1 MGGRSTRS
9 SPVGGRAILIP
20 QDGSGWLQVFAATLA
35 SSSWEQAVRILLVED
50 DPLIGDA
57 IRVRLIRAGITVDW
71 LEDGAS
77 LDGIAELACFDL
89 MILDLGLPDR
99 DGFEILRERRADWS
113 GTPIL
118 ILSAHYELDSRV
130 RGLDLGA
137 DDYLI
142 KPFEMEELLARCRA
156 LARRRGNSLSGV
168 RQYRD
173 LRIDPA
179 SLMVWRG
186 GESVALTPKVFAL
199 LLRFVENQGRVLTRN
214 ALEEHLYG
222 WNGEAESNTLE
233 VFVSQIRRKLGADL
247 IQTIRGVGYMLPRE

>member
-1 MGGRSTRS
+1 M
-9 SPVGGRAILIP
+9 
-20 QDGSGWLQVFAATLA
+20 
-35 SSSWEQAVRILLVED
+35 RILLVED

-57 IRVRLIRAGITVDW
+57 IRARLIRAGMTVDW

-77 LDGIAELACFDL
+77 LDGIAELAGFDL
-89 MILDLGLPDR
+89 LILDLGLPDR
-99 DGFEILRERRADWS
+99 DGFEILRERRTDWS

-118 ILSAHYELDSRV
+118 ILSARYELDNRV

-137 DDYLI
+137 DDYLV

-156 LARRRGNSLSGV
+156 LARRRGNHLSDV

-179 SLMVWRG
+179 SFMVWRG

-199 LLRFVENQGRVLTRN
+199 LLRFIENQGRVLTRN